1 MAANIAQHAPSY
13 NCQKFALLIEKTDHQ
28 NQRLERGFAMDIDH
42 LDTFLD
48 LLETR
53 SFHRSAERLGLTQS
67 SISARIVALETSIG
81 ARLFT
86 RSRAGTNLTTEGL
99 KFESHARA
107 MRHAWHE
114 AQRAVT
120 AAGTKALNLRIGIQQ
135 DLATGDGGRQFGI
148 WVAAFRKALPECA
161 FYIEPDYSA
170 QMCADLAR
178 GSLDFAV
185 IFTPHAHADLHF
197 ASLGEISYRLISSQA
212 RARRDLASDTFI
224 RAAYSPAFDT
234 AHAAALPEMAG
245 ATLASGQNAAVVG
258 LLHAMG
264 GSGYVLEES
273 AAEMVASQQFFYVAD
288 SAPITQPVFGAMHL
302 RHRTSGM
309 HKRLAS
315 IVQRKMAK
323 SRAAPQ

>member
-1 MAANIAQHAPSY
+1 
-13 NCQKFALLIEKTDHQ
+13 
-28 NQRLERGFAMDIDH
+28 MDIDQ
-42 LDTFLD
+42 LETFLD
-48 LLETR
+48 LVETR

-67 SISARIVALETSIG
+67 SVSARIVALEGSVG

-86 RSRAGTNLTTEGL
+86 RSRAGTDLTTEGL
-99 KFESHARA
+99 KFEQHARGL
-107 MRHAWHE
+107 RHAWHQ

-135 DLATGDGGRQFGI
+135 DLATGDGGRQFGT

-185 IFTPHAHADLHF
+185 IFTPHAQADLHI
-197 ASLGEISYRLISSQA
+197 ASLGEITYRLISAQA
-212 RARRDLASDTFI
+212 RNRRDLAGETFI
-224 RAAYSPAFDT
+224 RAAYSPAFDA
-234 AHAAALPEMAG
+234 AHAALLPEMAG

-264 GSGYVLEES
+264 GAGYVLEES
-273 AAEMVASQQFFYVAD
+273 AAEMVAAGQFFYVSDAP
-288 SAPITQPVFGAMHL
+288 PITQPVFGAMHL

-323 SRAAPQ
+323 PRAAAI